1 MQSFVFYFPLKVGC
15 HTRAREKIGNEHRN
29 KRKNYNRWVRRCNLV
44 GVETGD
50 SGDGNNYRRLSFL
63 DTRSKKKQKEEKNLI
78 RFAIGTIILLL
89 VGMILEPSS
98 VATATP
104 LINTTTNAGTTVY
117 ENPKYGIQLR
127 YPQDWLYFEDANI
140 FTRLFAVVF
149 MSPAE
154 ALQANVQAGE
164 IPVGLAV
171 LITNI
176 REPNIAG
183 ALGTGEGVPGYNF
196 SAADI
201 QTVGPSF
208 LKSIISLNSFQNNN
222 NNNNNSNI
230 QIISTNSSA
239 VLSHGDM
246 PAYETVVV
254 EPDNG
259 TKWQYIMTL
268 KDDWLYVL
276 VYGGSQS
283 RYEKL
288 FPTAKEMINSFTI
301 TK

>member
-1 MQSFVFYFPLKVGC
+1 M
-15 HTRAREKIGNEHRN
+15 
-29 KRKNYNRWVRRCNLV
+29 
-44 GVETGD
+44 
-50 SGDGNNYRRLSFL
+50 
-63 DTRSKKKQKEEKNLI
+63 
-78 RFAIGTIILLL
+78 L
-89 VGMILEPSS
+89 VGMILGPSL
-98 VATATP
+98 VASATP
-104 LINTTTNAGTTVY
+104 LINTTTIVDTTVY

-154 ALQANVQAGE
+154 ALQANGQAGE
-164 IPVGLAV
+164 VPVGLAV

-176 REPNIAG
+176 REPSVAA
-183 ALGTGEGVPGYNF
+183 ALGTGKNISGYYF

-201 QTVGPSF
+201 QTIGQSF
-208 LKSIISLNSFQNNN
+208 LKSIISLNSFQK
-222 NNNNNSNI
+222 NNSNTNI
-230 QIISTNSSA
+230 QILSTNSSA

-254 EPDNG
+254 EPNNG
-259 TKWQYIMTL
+259 TKWLYAMTL

-288 FPTAKEMINSFTI
+288 LPTAKDMINSFTI

>member
-1 MQSFVFYFPLKVGC
+1 M
-15 HTRAREKIGNEHRN
+15 
-29 KRKNYNRWVRRCNLV
+29 
-44 GVETGD
+44 
-50 SGDGNNYRRLSFL
+50 
-63 DTRSKKKQKEEKNLI
+63 I
-78 RFAIGTIILLL
+78 RFAIGVIMLLM
-89 VGMILEPSS
+89 VGMILGPSS
-98 VATATP
+98 VASATS
-104 LINTTTNAGTTVY
+104 LIDTTTNAGTNLY

-154 ALQANVQAGE
+154 ALRANGQAGE
-164 IPVGLAV
+164 VPVGLAV

-176 REPNIAG
+176 REPGIAA
-183 ALGTGEGVPGYNF
+183 ALGSEKNVSGYNF

-201 QTVGPSF
+201 PTVGQSF
-208 LKSIISLNSFQNNN
+208 LKSIMSLNSLQKNNN
-222 NNNNNSNI
+222 TNI

-239 VLSHGDM
+239 VLSDDDM
-246 PAYETVVV
+246 PAYEMVVV
-254 EPDNG
+254 DPNKG
-259 TKWQYIMTL
+259 TKWLYTVTL

-288 FPTAKEMINSFTI
+288 LPTAKDMISSFI
-301 TK
+301 IAK

>member
-1 MQSFVFYFPLKVGC
+1 M
-15 HTRAREKIGNEHRN
+15 
-29 KRKNYNRWVRRCNLV
+29 RC
-44 GVETGD
+44 
-50 SGDGNNYRRLSFL
+50 
-63 DTRSKKKQKEEKNLI
+63 KKKQNEEKNLI
-78 RFAIGTIILLL
+78 HSAIGVIILLL
-89 VGMILEPSS
+89 VGMILVPSS
-98 VATATP
+98 VASATP
-104 LINTTTNAGTTVY
+104 LINTTTNASTTVY

-154 ALQANVQAGE
+154 ALQANGKAGE

-176 REPNIAG
+176 REPNIAA
-183 ALGTGEGVPGYNF
+183 ALGTGKDVSGYNF
-196 SAADI
+196 SAVEI
-201 QTVGPSF
+201 QTIGQSF
-208 LKSIISLNSFQNNN
+208 LKSIISLNSSQ
-222 NNNNNSNI
+222 NNNNSNV

-259 TKWQYIMTL
+259 TKWQYTMTL

-288 FPTAKEMINSFTI
+288 FPTAKEMITSFTI